1 MATHEMTEIK
11 PTRPKLESNEDS
23 RYLLQQEMMLEIQ
36 IEAEDLHSTDIRKG
50 DPFCVVKE
58 VREGMLGSVV
68 IGKTEIINGTLTP
81 VFVTPI
87 HVPYLFEEDQIL
99 QFSIYDF
106 DLVGGN
112 DLIGEIT
119 IRAVELVKEQKMERI
134 LRKKQR
140 NTGTIKLHIDII
152 PPLPPQNFSLKFT
165 TALPAKFWKP
175 NVYLIVE
182 KLRCDSKTVRVH
194 KSDTMKYK
202 TGLVWNVENIKRELL
217 HTNDD
222 SHLIFSVYSTSKF
235 SQDKLLGSTEVTSD
249 QLSSEEEF
257 VSSLNEKVI
266 VRSPSKLGHDPEG
279 MSPLG
284 PSTQIRLEKRGEVGI
299 TAYKLK
305 SEKPDYFNFIKENGL
320 KLKIHVAIDFTAS
333 NGHYKEMDSL
343 HTLTASGNS
352 YIEVLQGALPQMLD
366 KVAEKNIAAYGF
378 GAKLEGETETS
389 HCFQLDPKSLDVD
402 GLDTLLTAYTTRLRE
417 VTLSGP
423 TVFSKVVKRVVQ
435 EVRAGRE
442 NEPKQYNILIII
454 TDGVICDREATI
466 DAIVY
471 ASYLPMSIVVVGIGK
486 ADFTDMRRLDGDLQ
500 PLKNGKNQQMIR
512 DIVQFVT
519 LDSVDKNRE
528 LVKKYEKEEHFLTKA
543 IYREVP
549 EQIIEYYEKL
559 EPKIDKLLK
568 GTYKEIQWWSL

>member
-11 PTRPKLESNEDS
+11 PNRPNLEINEDS
-23 RYLLQQEMMLEIQ
+23 SYLLQQEMMLELQ
-36 IEAEDLHSTDIRKG
+36 IEAEGLHSTDISKA

-58 VREGMLGSVV
+58 VREGMLGSAV
-68 IGKTEIINGTLTP
+68 IGKTEIINGTLNP

-87 HVPYLFEEDQIL
+87 YVPYLFEEDQIL
-99 QFSIYDF
+99 LFSVYDF

-119 IRAVELVKEQKMERI
+119 IRAVELVKERKMEII

-152 PPLPPQNFSLKFT
+152 PPLPPYNFSLKFT

-182 KLRCDSKTVRVH
+182 KHRCDNKTVRVH
-194 KSDTMKYK
+194 KSEAIKYK
-202 TGLVWNVENIKRELL
+202 SGLVWSIDHIKRELL

-222 SHLIFSVYSTSKF
+222 SHLTFSVYSASKF
-235 SQDKLLGSTEVTSD
+235 SKDKLLGSAEVTLD

-257 VSSLNEKVI
+257 VSSLNNRVI
-266 VRSPSKLGHDPEG
+266 VRSPSSAYDAEG
-279 MSPLG
+279 ISPLG
-284 PSTQIRLEKRGEVGI
+284 TNTQFKLESKGEVGI
-299 TAYKLK
+299 TVCKLK
-305 SEKPDYFNFIKENGL
+305 PEKPDYFNFIKERDL

-366 KVAEKNIAAYGF
+366 KVADKKIAAYGF
-378 GAKLEGETETS
+378 GAKLKGETETS
-389 HCFQLDPKSLDVD
+389 HCFQLDTRSLYVE
-402 GLDTLLTAYTTRLRE
+402 GLDTLLTAYTAKLRE

-423 TVFSKVVKRVVQ
+423 TVFSKVVKRVAQ
-435 EVRAGRE
+435 EVKAAKE
-442 NEPKQYNILIII
+442 SEPKQYNILIII

-471 ASYLPMSIVVVGIGK
+471 ASYLPLSIVVVGIGK

-500 PLKNGKNQQMIR
+500 PLKNGKNQMMIR

-528 LVKKYEKEEHFLTKA
+528 LVKEYEKEEHFLTKA

-568 GTYKEIQWWSL
+568 GTYKQIQWWSI